1 MVCRNIL
8 AQAPVL
14 EPVRAPA
21 LASYHKD
28 LAQAPVLEPVRVLA
42 LALGQAPVL
51 ELVWVPVLA
60 SYHRDLV
67 QASYHKGPQWHAWRA
82 PQARRPSA
90 SRLQAFA

>member
-28 LAQAPVLEPVRVLA
+28 LAQALA
-42 LALGQAPVL
+42 L